1 MVDWINMNFTQKTLT
16 FFKLAQNRIRDDWQA
31 FVAILALRVYLVL
44 WVVGVIANLV
54 FTYLIVKNSPQ
65 ENINL
70 HYNILFGTDLI
81 GPPIRLYFLP
91 LTGFLLGLLNMVLAM
106 SWLKKDH
113 LLSYLAVNSA
123 IVINVFMALGIYAT
137 YLINFVN
144 IKF

>member
-1 MVDWINMNFTQKTLT
+1 MNFTQKTLT

-31 FVAILALRVYLVL
+31 FVAILVLRVYLVL

-81 GPPIRLYFLP
+81 GPPI
-91 LTGFLLGLLNMVLAM
+91 
-106 SWLKKDH
+106 
-113 LLSYLAVNSA
+113 
-123 IVINVFMALGIYAT
+123 
-137 YLINFVN
+137 
-144 IKF
+144 